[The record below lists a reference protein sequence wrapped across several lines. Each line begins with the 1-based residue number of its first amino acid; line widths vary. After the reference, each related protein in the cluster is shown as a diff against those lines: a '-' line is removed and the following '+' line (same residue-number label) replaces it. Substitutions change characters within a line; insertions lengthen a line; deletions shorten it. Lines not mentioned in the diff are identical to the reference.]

1 MFLSA
6 APLATTFSGALA
18 YGITSGNSR
27 LANWRLLFL
36 VEGLPTIC
44 MVPVA
49 YFFLPDTP
57 EKARF
62 LTEEERA
69 VARSRGVRQVGEKVR
84 VGGIVWKEVGAA
96 LLDVK
101 CWFTALMYFS
111 CNLSFFSSFVRLR
124 TRSGGCDCEVE
135 LMAGLVLSGRKESPS
150 KLSNPYFY
158 LFDELLCGFSPPLV
172 PYIGTAFQKRKADFS
187 IVGRIFFSASL
198 PANNHK

>member
-1 MFLSA
+1 
-6 APLATTFSGALA
+6 
-18 YGITSGNSR
+18 
-27 LANWRLLFL
+27 
-36 VEGLPTIC
+36 

-49 YFFLPDTP
+49 YFLLPDTP

-111 CNLSFFSSFVRLR
+111 CNVSFFLSFRRLR
-124 TRSGGCDCEVE
+124 PRSGWDDRED
-135 LMAGLVLSGRKESPS
+135 ESVAVCYCS
-150 KLSNPYFY
+150 EGIDRL
-158 LFDELLCGFSPPLV
+158 
-172 PYIGTAFQKRKADFS
+172 
-187 IVGRIFFSASL
+187 
-198 PANNHK
+198 